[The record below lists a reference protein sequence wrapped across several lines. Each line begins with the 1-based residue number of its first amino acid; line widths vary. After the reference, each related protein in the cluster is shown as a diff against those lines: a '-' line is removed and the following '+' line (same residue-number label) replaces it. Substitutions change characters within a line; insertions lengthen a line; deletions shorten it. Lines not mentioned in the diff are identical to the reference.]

1 MIYDCV
7 LTPGVVR
14 FFFRSSDDSVGS
26 STAKV
31 LRLSKTS
38 QAKADVAAAG
48 GLKEFVLQVHGCPL
62 TAETKNH
69 LESFV
74 QQISAKGGRKKETW
88 IDIEGINPKNSSW
101 QCFSCSQH
109 CCFACS
115 CGFKASE
122 RLVTES
128 EASTGAGGS
137 NHSSD
142 MPFPCSHNGCSRF
155 HANVHGFCQEHR
167 WSGFSRRILSFLKTG
182 WNWLQLLL
190 LLLVQA
196 AAEIQDRRL
205 LIWILM
211 SLLPAA
217 TLFLA
222 TDVDEVG
229 WFPTCLS
236 IPLFVGMVG
245 SWIHTGKRFDSM
257 QQAMLQL
264 LVKTEAMYLGDLQA
278 TDEGSQRLLF
288 EDFAD
293 TDLQQSVTDLRSN
306 FREANRLRPLFQ
318 TAVCVPLSQLANR
331 QVEAEVRFLTDCGI
345 SDSSVDVLY
354 CKVFCTGL
362 TQIHGAWQMLK
373 GLSDTHDIQ
382 IASSQDNFARISS
395 KKCCR
400 VVLCIEGYFATVVL
414 VDETIY
420 QLEQG
425 LDSMLHVAN
434 SLGLLDEAKPQ
445 HWASTVRT
453 IATPHWCRVLTWV
466 LRYAAQLLSALIGL
480 CIYSAG
486 NTEAMWGMGQFWG
499 WAWAFPFIVLTIVFA
514 YDLYLCLFIPC
525 CCWMLLPCCSSRCKQ
540 QMQRRRLKPTQVL
553 YRKHFGV
560 QGDLYEIKVA
570 ILQLLTVLLQAKGK
584 FSMLSLLVDG
594 VEADLWSL
602 HSFKC
607 FIGLLGLNIMY
618 PAMILAFPDAAVSRV
633 GAACVD
639 AALDLSYVVIWLV
652 LLFQIKRATGFDNFA
667 KHPLTLLGRLACQDL
682 WSYMS
687 VYFSVAHVCCVCR
700 SLEQID
706 WPQLLRF
713 RPYKRSVGQRL
724 TRMVLAV
731 AYALG
736 LLLTLLQLLGLVDP
750 DPCTPCRCSVI
761 ENGFEAMY
769 RLESCSAAAKW
780 NLQELNLGGRT
791 GRTIID
797 ISPDAFQGM
806 TDFKV
811 LDLSNNGLKELRPRV
826 FQSVESLYYLNLQGN
841 RLRTLPQ
848 GLFGNPTTL
857 WKLNLSNNGLEV
869 IEEGSF
875 QGLELLNEMDLSNNS
890 LSHLP
895 SGIFRDVE
903 PDCSYSYCGFFLDLS
918 NNRLTSVDERT
929 FANLKRLTGLNMAWN
944 QLEVLP
950 ARTFQNFEHL
960 QSLYLQGNRLR
971 TLPQGLFRSLG
982 SLKKLDLSNNILST
996 LPAGFFA
1003 SQERIHEIDLSQNC
1017 LSIPP
1022 NELFRQLPCQA
1033 FENFTCRSH

>member
-1 MIYDCV
+1 M
-7 LTPGVVR
+7 
-14 FFFRSSDDSVGS
+14 
-26 STAKV
+26 
-31 LRLSKTS
+31 
-38 QAKADVAAAG
+38 
-48 GLKEFVLQVHGCPL
+48 LQVHGCPL

-74 QQISAKGGRKKETW
+74 QQIRAKGGRKKETW

-101 QCFSCSQH
+101 QCLQQCSQH
-109 CCFACS
+109 CCCFACS
-115 CGFKASE
+115 CRFKASE

-167 WSGFSRRILSFLKTG
+167 WSGFSRRIVSFLKTG

-190 LLLVQA
+190 LLLAQA
-196 AAEIQDRRL
+196 AAEIQDRWL
-205 LIWILM
+205 LMLILM

-222 TDVDEVG
+222 RDVGEAG

-318 TAVCVPLSQLANR
+318 SAVCVPLSQLANR
-331 QVEAEVRFLTDCGI
+331 QVEAEVRFLTDYGI

-373 GLSDTHDIQ
+373 GLADTHDIQ
-382 IASSQDNFARISS
+382 IASSQDNFARISC

-414 VDETIY
+414 VDETID

-425 LDSMLHVAN
+425 LDSMHHVAN
-434 SLGLLDEAKPQ
+434 LLGLLDEAKPQ
-445 HWASTVRT
+445 HWASTVSA
-453 IATPHWCRVLTWV
+453 IATPHCRRVLTWL
-466 LRYAAQLLSALIGL
+466 LRYAAQLLSAAIGFS
-480 CIYSAG
+480 IYVNGHFLNDSYRN
-486 NTEAMWGMGQFWG
+486 NTEGLDWIIFWA
-499 WAWAFPFIVLTIVFA
+499 WAWAFPFFVLIIVFA
-514 YDLYLCLFIPC
+514 YDLYFCLFIPC

-560 QGDLYEIKVA
+560 QGNLYEIKVA

-607 FIGLLGLNIMY
+607 FIGLLGLNIIY
-618 PAMILAFPDAAVSRV
+618 PAMILSFPDAAVSRV

-652 LLFQIKRATGFDNFA
+652 LLGQIKRATGFNDLWDSS
-667 KHPLTLLGRLACQDL
+667 PLILLGKLACHDL

-706 WPQLLRF
+706 WPQLLQF

-736 LLLTLLQLLGLVDP
+736 LLLALLQLLGHADP

-761 ENGFEAMY
+761 ENGFEATY
-769 RLESCSAAAKW
+769 RLESCSAAAIW

-791 GRTIID
+791 GRSIID
-797 ISPDAFQGM
+797 ISPDAFQGL
-806 TDFKV
+806 TNLQG
-811 LDLSNNGLKELRPRV
+811 LDLSNNGLKELP
-826 FQSVESLYYLNLQGN
+826 EGIWA
-841 RLRTLPQ
+841 
-848 GLFGNPTTL
+848 PT
-857 WKLNLSNNGLEV
+857 WVVVS
-869 IEEGSF
+869 S
-875 QGLELLNEMDLSNNS
+875 
-890 LSHLP
+890 
-895 SGIFRDVE
+895 IFYFH
-903 PDCSYSYCGFFLDLS
+903 P
-918 NNRLTSVDERT
+918 
-929 FANLKRLTGLNMAWN
+929 
-944 QLEVLP
+944 
-950 ARTFQNFEHL
+950 
-960 QSLYLQGNRLR
+960 
-971 TLPQGLFRSLG
+971 
-982 SLKKLDLSNNILST
+982 
-996 LPAGFFA
+996 
-1003 SQERIHEIDLSQNC
+1003 
-1017 LSIPP
+1017 
-1022 NELFRQLPCQA
+1022 
-1033 FENFTCRSH
+1033 ENWGRFPF